1 MNDRLKSS
9 LVALRRILRATETSA
24 RTLTRVTGLT
34 TPQLMVLEV
43 LRETGEATPKTI
55 AQRVGVAQATATA
68 LIEKL
73 EHRGLLRR
81 RRGQTDRRQ
90 FWLSLTE
97 SGQTAVDAAPDPLQV
112 RFAARF
118 ESLPDW
124 EQAMLVAS
132 LERVASLMEAPDADS
147 AAPLLHTGAVAGPE

>member
-1 MNDRLKSS
+1 MQDRLKHS
-9 LVALRRILRATETSA
+9 LVALRRILRATESSA

-34 TPQLMVLEV
+34 TPQLMVLET
-43 LRETGEATPKTI
+43 LRDSREATPKMI
-55 AQRVGVAQATATA
+55 AQTVGVAQATATA

-73 EHRGLLRR
+73 EARGLLRR
-81 RRGQTDRRQ
+81 RRGETDRRQ

-97 SGQTAVDAAPDPLQV
+97 AGEDALDVAPDPLQV

-118 ESLPDW
+118 EALPDW

-132 LERVASLMEAPDADS
+132 LERVAGLMEASDEN
-147 AAPLLHTGAVAGPE
+147 AAPILHAGAVAGPE

>member
-1 MNDRLKSS
+1 MHDRLKSS

-34 TPQLMVLEV
+34 TPQLMVMET
-43 LRETGEATPKTI
+43 LRDSREATPKTI
-55 AQRVGVAQATATA
+55 AQTVGVAQATATA

-73 EHRGLLRR
+73 EARGLIRR
-81 RRGQTDRRQ
+81 RRGETDRRQ

-97 SGQTAVDAAPDPLQV
+97 AGEDALDVAPDPLQV

-118 ESLPDW
+118 EALPDW

-132 LERVASLMEAPDADS
+132 LERIALLMEADETH
-147 AAPLLHTGAVAGPE
+147 AAPLLHTGAVAEAE